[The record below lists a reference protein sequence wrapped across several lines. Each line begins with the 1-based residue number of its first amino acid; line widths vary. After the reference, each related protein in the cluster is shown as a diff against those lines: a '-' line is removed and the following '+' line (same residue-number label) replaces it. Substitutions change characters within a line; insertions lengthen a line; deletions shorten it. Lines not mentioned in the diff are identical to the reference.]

1 MESLVKVV
9 QQTEFELYPPSSE
22 PPAHPLMHWAQWI
35 IPEERVIP
43 RYPDSFRLEAP
54 YRYALEKW
62 KAVILYN
69 SQQEHG
75 ANFKPELPPHLSTPE
90 QLYYGTD
97 GRSLYL
103 SKETRDMRGLTKDGE
118 EAEISAADCQDVSL
132 TEVLKRVDRITGA
145 ISRGKRELR
154 LAKEREARAH
164 AEKCAVKEE
173 SAVTEE
179 SVVKEKSALKEES
192 AINSTQFVLRFVSR
206 RNSM

>member
-9 QQTEFELYPPSSE
+9 QQSEFELYPPSSE
-22 PPAHPLMHWAQWI
+22 PPAHSLMHWAQWI

-75 ANFKPELPPHLSTPE
+75 ANFKPEIPPHLSTPE

-132 TEVLKRVDRITGA
+132 TEVLKKVEEIRGA
-145 ISRGKRELR
+145 ISLRKKVLR
-154 LAKEREARAH
+154 LAKESEARTH
-164 AEKCAVKEE
+164 AENCAVKEE
-173 SAVTEE
+173 PAHKEE
-179 SVVKEKSALKEES
+179 STVKEESTLKEES
-192 AINSTQFVLRFVSR
+192 AINSK
-206 RNSM
+206 